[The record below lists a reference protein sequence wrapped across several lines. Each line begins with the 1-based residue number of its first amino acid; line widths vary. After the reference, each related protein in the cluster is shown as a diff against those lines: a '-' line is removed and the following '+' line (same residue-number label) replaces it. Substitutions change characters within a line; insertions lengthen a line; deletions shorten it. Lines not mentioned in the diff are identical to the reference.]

1 MKSPYARV
9 AQRLIDSGYSVIPIV
24 PGEKRPGEFTRGEWR
39 GMIDWQRYCD
49 RLPTVFEIDIWNGWP
64 DAGVCVALGKASNLI
79 AIDFDYGPDELRAA
93 LEALI
98 PPSPVRKRGAKGYTA
113 FYRASDLP
121 SRKWNVGRQSVIEIL
136 SHGRQTVLPPTL
148 HPDGM
153 EYSWLTP
160 DTLEGVSA
168 DELPELPADLI
179 EQIERIVRPYQ
190 TEEDREPTTRRSSGE
205 GDGNAYWREVND
217 TAMSNFDAWVPDLF
231 PMSKA
236 RRDGSYRVIAHWRG
250 CERANVSI
258 HPQGITDWGEG
269 RNYTPLDLV
278 MAAAGSD
285 LESAT
290 QWLRE
295 RLGMQPPEPAV
306 DVSAFIEKHAPG
318 KKKKAQPQPQE
329 RPAPKAAPVGYF
341 DLGGA
346 MQMMFDTIIKSAR
359 RPQPILAVGA
369 CIAAIGVLMGRRYAT
384 PTNLR
389 SNVYVI
395 GIADSGAGKN
405 AAREVINLAFS
416 EAGLGDYLGGNKIAS
431 GSGLLSAAF
440 RHPAI
445 LFQQDE
451 FGMFLSG
458 VADRKKAPRYLTEI
472 LDHLTE
478 LYTSASGVFLGIEY
492 ADQKERPRRDIVQPC
507 VCIHA
512 TTTPGHFWAAL
523 QSSNAIDGSL
533 ARFLMFESA
542 ESYPDAQ
549 MSTQPE
555 ISQDLI
561 KALQAIAWPGQADG
575 KNLASH
581 MGAGDMKPARIIT
594 VPFDDEANA
603 AMKALDEEIT
613 DRLRSAAGT
622 HYTSIMARQWEH
634 TARLAMIRAVSRDT
648 RDARVNANDVKWA
661 DLVVQR
667 SVDLLCSG
675 IEQHVADNAEEAKTK
690 RTIEIIRSAGEE
702 GITKSQLFRRT
713 HFLNPRDRE
722 AILKAL
728 VESEEISSEIR
739 AGVTKPTTI
748 YRAK

>member
-1 MKSPYARV
+1 
-9 AQRLIDSGYSVIPIV
+9 
-24 PGEKRPGEFTRGEWR
+24 
-39 GMIDWQRYCD
+39 
-49 RLPTVFEIDIWNGWP
+49 
-64 DAGVCVALGKASNLI
+64 
-79 AIDFDYGPDELRAA
+79 
-93 LEALI
+93 
-98 PPSPVRKRGAKGYTA
+98 
-113 FYRASDLP
+113 
-121 SRKWNVGRQSVIEIL
+121 
-136 SHGRQTVLPPTL
+136 
-148 HPDGM
+148 
-153 EYSWLTP
+153 
-160 DTLEGVSA
+160 
-168 DELPELPADLI
+168 
-179 EQIERIVRPYQ
+179 
-190 TEEDREPTTRRSSGE
+190 
-205 GDGNAYWREVND
+205 
-217 TAMSNFDAWVPDLF
+217 
-231 PMSKA
+231 
-236 RRDGSYRVIAHWRG
+236 
-250 CERANVSI
+250 
-258 HPQGITDWGEG
+258 
-269 RNYTPLDLV
+269 
-278 MAAAGSD
+278 
-285 LESAT
+285 
-290 QWLRE
+290 
-295 RLGMQPPEPAV
+295 
-306 DVSAFIEKHAPG
+306 
-318 KKKKAQPQPQE
+318 
-329 RPAPKAAPVGYF
+329 
-341 DLGGA
+341 
-346 MQMMFDTIIKSAR
+346 MFDTIIKSAR

-478 LYTSASGVFLGIEY
+478 LYTSANGVFLGTEY
-492 ADQKERPRRDIVQPC
+492 ADQKINPRRDIIQPC

-523 QSSNAIDGSL
+523 QSANAIDGSL
-533 ARFLMFESA
+533 ARFLMFDSA
-542 ESYPDAQ
+542 DSYPDAQ

-575 KNLASH
+575 KNLAGH
-581 MGAGDMKPARIIT
+581 MGTGDIKPARIIT

-613 DRLRSAAGT
+613 DRLRGAAGT

-648 RDARVNANDVKWA
+648 RDARVNADDVKWA

-675 IEQHVADNAEEAKTK
+675 IEGNVADSGRERNSKL
-690 RTIEIIRSAGEE
+690 IEVIIRQNQ
-702 GITKSQLFRRT
+702 GITKSQIIQKTR
-713 HFLNPRDRE
+713 FLSTRE
-722 AILKAL
+722 R
-728 VESEEISSEIR
+728 SEILAELIEAGIVECR
-739 AGVTKPTTI
+739 AEANMRKPGPPASRYYMI
-748 YRAK
+748 Q